1 MKMRKVGRTD
11 LRLPALV
18 LGAMARRQSSDKERI
33 KLFEAAIDQ
42 GFNAIDTAP
51 LYGFGRAEQQLG
63 TVLKHV
69 SRNQVQI
76 LTKVGLRWHGEKHGE
91 VLFEFTDDNGR
102 LRQVRK
108 DSRPESVRLEVL
120 QSLERLGVETL
131 DLVQIHHPDVHTP
144 FADTMGTLLDMRRE
158 GKLRHIGVSNFSA
171 EQVRAAQIALGEVPL
186 CSVQP
191 DYSLVRKRAE
201 LELLPLCRELD
212 IGVLVF
218 SPLAEGLLAGKKLKV
233 SNPAVQ
239 KIEHVIQQK
248 LLPVARRYGVSR
260 AAVAL
265 AWVTAQPGI
274 TSAISGASTI
284 EQLNQQ
290 SEAIQLKL
298 SESELQMLDA
308 AFSKVQLPYSWET
321 SGRRLHKLVRRGRA
335 LLGRTARR
343 IGIDP
348 STLRPKL

>member
-1 MKMRKVGRTD
+1 MRKVGRTD

-33 KLFEAAIDQ
+33 KLFEVAIDQ

-69 SRNQVQI
+69 SRNRVQI

-91 VLFEFTDDNGR
+91 VLFEFTDDSGR
-102 LRQVRK
+102 LNQVRK
-108 DSRPESVRLEVL
+108 DSRPESVRLEVI

-131 DLVQIHHPDVHTP
+131 DLVQIHHPDIHTP
-144 FADTMGTLLDMRRE
+144 FADTMGTLLELRRE

-171 EQVRAAQIALGEVPL
+171 EQVRAAQIALGEIPL

-191 DYSLVRKRAE
+191 DFSLVRRRTE
-201 LELLPLCRELD
+201 QELLPLCRELD

-218 SPLAEGLLAGKKLKV
+218 SPLAEGLLAGKKSKL
-233 SNPAVQ
+233 SNSAAQ
-239 KIEHVIQQK
+239 QIETVMQEVLFPMAQNH
-248 LLPVARRYGVSR
+248 GVSP

-265 AWVTAQPGI
+265 AWVIAQPGV
-274 TSAISGASTI
+274 TSAITGASTI
-284 EQLNQQ
+284 EQLNEQTQ
-290 SEAIQLKL
+290 ATNLQLSKSEIQLL
-298 SESELQMLDA
+298 GT
-308 AFSKVQLPYSWET
+308 AFSEVQLPYSWEHREV
-321 SGRRLHKLVRRGRA
+321 GLRKIVRRGRA
-335 LLGRTARR
+335 FLGRAARR
-343 IGIDP
+343 IGIDT
-348 STLRPKL
+348 SALRRKL

>member
-1 MKMRKVGRTD
+1 MKMRKVGRTG

-63 TVLKHV
+63 TVLEHV
-69 SRNQVQI
+69 PRDRVQI
-76 LTKVGLRWHGEKHGE
+76 LTKVGLRWHDEKHGE

-171 EQVRAAQIALGEVPL
+171 EQVRAAQLALGEIPL

-191 DYSLVRKRAE
+191 DYSLVRRRAE
-201 LELLPLCRELD
+201 QEILPLCRELD

-218 SPLAEGLLAGKKLKV
+218 SPLAEGLLAGKKSRV

-239 KIEHVIQQK
+239 KIEMVIQEVLFPMAQSHRVS
-248 LLPVARRYGVSR
+248 PV
-260 AAVAL
+260 AVAL
-265 AWVTAQPGI
+265 AWVIAQPGV
-274 TSAISGASTI
+274 TSAITGASTI

-290 SEAIQLKL
+290 TQATKLELSKSEIQLL
-298 SESELQMLDA
+298 GT
-308 AFSKVQLPYSWET
+308 AFSEVQLPYSWEHREV
-321 SGRRLHKLVRRGRA
+321 GLRKIVRRGRA
-335 LLGRTARR
+335 FLGRAARR

-348 STLRPKL
+348 SKLRRRR